1 MTVEKLE
8 ASTEQVNEA
17 DKANPP
23 KTNSRTAKSKEV
35 VALSVKDKSETSSNG
50 LNLVHQPGLLPG
62 NRPVEASHLKV
73 VSTYTSVG
81 GLRPVTAGEMEI
93 SSTLTIS
100 GNRPI
105 ALSHLNISETYSV
118 MGNRPVASNEIDDPT
133 TLMGYL
139 D

>member
-1 MTVEKLE
+1 MTVDTVQANSEPVEETNKTTTRRKSTAAEKQNTE
-8 ASTEQVNEA
+8 AKDENA
-17 DKANPP
+17 HKGALALAAP
-23 KTNSRTAKSKEV
+23 KQT
-35 VALSVKDKSETSSNG
+35 
-50 LNLVHQPGLLPG
+50 LLPG

-81 GLRPVTAGEMEI
+81 GLRPIVASGLEI
-93 SSTLTIS
+93 SDTLAVS

-105 ALSHLNISETYSV
+105 ALSHLEISEIYSV
-118 MGNRPVASNEIDDPT
+118 MGNRPVASNDIDDPE